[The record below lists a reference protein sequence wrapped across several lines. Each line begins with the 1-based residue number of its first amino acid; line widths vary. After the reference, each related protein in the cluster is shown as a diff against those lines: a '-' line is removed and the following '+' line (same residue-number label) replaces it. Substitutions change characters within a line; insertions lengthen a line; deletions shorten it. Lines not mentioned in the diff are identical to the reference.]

1 MNYWLHRIS
10 HCADASWPLLDR
22 GILTIGF
29 SALGYAEF
37 LEKAMAPGGSID
49 DLNEDVRAAYG
60 SLRRNR
66 HNLWRFLNGMSIRDL
81 VLVPGPGEF
90 SVYEIK
96 GGPHCIA
103 DLQLAD
109 EDAKTLRGHQ
119 ITVENGDLM
128 ANGERIDL
136 GFYWRVSE
144 VAKGVSRRKYADS
157 ALTAR
162 MKIRQTNA
170 DISTLRGNLDA
181 ALRAFGK
188 KKPLTLYGEAIEP
201 TRGKLLE
208 AIHKSL
214 NSDKFEQLIGWYFKR
229 IGATTVSI
237 PQKNQRDKEGDADVI
252 ASFDA
257 LKFTV
262 YVQAKHHKG
271 TTTGQPAIEQI
282 TSYAE
287 WAAERDCN
295 EDTTANW
302 VISSA
307 SIFDEAG
314 EKLAREEGVML
325 INGEEFA
332 QMLLDAG
339 LAGLEGL
346 EL

>member
-1 MNYWLHRIS
+1 MSYWLHRIS

-22 GILTIGF
+22 DILTIGF
-29 SALGYAEF
+29 SALGSAEF
-37 LEKAMAPGGSID
+37 LEKAVAAGSVG
-49 DLNEDVRAAYG
+49 DLDEDVRAAYG

-66 HNLWRFLNGMSIRDL
+66 HNLWRFLKSMLIGDL
-81 VLVPGPGEF
+81 VLVPSRREF
-90 SVYEIK
+90 SIYEIK
-96 GGPHCIA
+96 GEPHCIA
-103 DLQLAD
+103 DLQLGD
-109 EDAKTLRGHQ
+109 VKTLTDHQ
-119 ITVENGDLM
+119 ITVEKGNLM
-128 ANGERIDL
+128 ANGRPIDL
-136 GFYWRVSE
+136 GFYRLVHE
-144 VAKGVSRRKYADS
+144 VARDVNRRQYADS

-170 DISTLRGNLDA
+170 DISELRGNLDE
-181 ALRAFGK
+181 ALGAYRK
-188 KKPLTLYGEAIEP
+188 EVPLTLYDEAIEP
-201 TRGKLLE
+201 TRGELLK
-208 AIHKSL
+208 AIHRSL
-214 NSDKFEQLIGWYFKR
+214 NADKFEQLIGWYFKR
-229 IGATTVSI
+229 LGATVSI
-237 PQKNQRDKEGDADVI
+237 PAKNQRDKEGDADVI

-262 YVQAKHHKG
+262 YVQAKYHKG

-307 SIFDEAG
+307 SIFDEAS
-314 EKLAREEGVML
+314 EKLARLEGVML

-346 EL
+346 ER

>member
-1 MNYWLHRIS
+1 MKYWLHRIS

-29 SALGYAEF
+29 SALGRPPFFPF
-37 LEKAMAPGGSID
+37 LEKAMAAGSVD

-66 HNLWRFLNGMSIRDL
+66 HNLWRFLKDMKIGHL

-96 GGPHCIA
+96 GVPHRIA
-103 DLQLAD
+103 DLSLGD
-109 EDAKTLRGHQ
+109 VKTLTDHQ

-128 ANGERIDL
+128 ANGQHIDL
-136 GFYWRVSE
+136 GFYRPVSE
-144 VAKGVSRRKYADS
+144 VEKGVSRWKYADN

-162 MKIRQTNA
+162 MKICQTNA
-170 DISTLRGNLDA
+170 DSSGLRDNLDA
-181 ALRAFGK
+181 ALDAYRE

-208 AIHKSL
+208 AIRKGL
-214 NSDKFEQLIGWYFKR
+214 NSDKFEQLIGWYFER

-237 PQKNQRDKEGDADVI
+237 PPKNQRDKEGDADVI

-257 LKFTV
+257 LRFTV
-262 YVQAKHHKG
+262 YVQAKYHKG
-271 TTTGQPAIEQI
+271 TTAGQRAIEQI

-287 WAAERDCN
+287 WAAASDSN

-307 SIFDEAG
+307 SIFDEAS
-314 EKLAREEGVML
+314 EKLARLEGVML
-325 INGEEFA
+325 INGDEFA

-339 LAGLEGL
+339 LEGL